1 MTVSPEH
8 WPISPDAATPLVTQ
22 LVDYC
27 AENIRRQLWKGGARL
42 PSIRQLAERY
52 PISRFTVAEAY
63 ERLVARGLVNA
74 RRGAGY
80 YVASRHNGTLPRTA
94 HPVDSALARDVEM
107 MRKVLPSGSDARW
120 KPSGGWLPDEWLV
133 DGPLA
138 SELRALAQAP
148 QRLVG
153 YGEPQGYLPLRQAL
167 VHRLNQL
174 DIAANPSMLTT
185 TASAT
190 HALDLIL
197 RVTTE
202 PGDTVLVDDP
212 GYYNFHAALRLARLN
227 VVGVARTPHGPD
239 TGVLAQALA
248 QHRPKLFLT
257 MSALH
262 NPTCSSLTLPVAHN
276 VLTLLAQWNCLAVE
290 DDIKADFQ
298 RSPGPRLAALDG
310 LNRVIYLSS
319 FTKTLSAN
327 LRGGFIAA
335 APERIAALTDVK
347 LITGMTTSEAVEQL
361 MYRLLTGGRYRR
373 HVDKLLKQLDARRG
387 PVQDALRQRGFKLWQ
402 EDNEGF
408 MLWVELP
415 SGVEPEQLAANAA
428 AEGILLA
435 TGRHFSLDG
444 SANRYLRLNIAR
456 CDDAEMWRRL
466 DQALAQ
472 STQQANIGKTG

>member
-1 MTVSPEH
+1 MTVSLEH
-8 WPISPDAATPLVTQ
+8 WPISPETATPLVTQ
-22 LVDYC
+22 IVDYC
-27 AENIRRQLWKGGARL
+27 ADNIRRQLWKGGARL
-42 PSIRQLAERY
+42 PSIRQLAEHY

-63 ERLVARGLVNA
+63 ERLVARGLVNS

-80 YVASRHNGTLPRTA
+80 YVASKHNGAPPRSM
-94 HPVDSALARDVEM
+94 HPADSALAREVEM
-107 MRKVLPSGSDARW
+107 MRKVLPGGSDARW
-120 KPSGGWLPDEWLV
+120 KPSGGWLPDAWLS

-148 QRLVG
+148 QRLIG
-153 YGEPQGYLPLRQAL
+153 YGEPQGYLPFRQAL
-167 VHRLNQL
+167 VHRLDQL
-174 DIAANPSMLTT
+174 NIAASPDMITT

-227 VVGVARTPHGPD
+227 VVGVPRMHNGPD
-239 TGVLAQALA
+239 TETLAAALA
-248 QHRPKLFLT
+248 RHRPKLFLT
-257 MSALH
+257 MSAIH
-262 NPTCSSLTLPVAHN
+262 NPTCSSLTLPVAHK
-276 VLTLLAQWNCLAVE
+276 VLTLLAEYNCLAVE

-298 RSPGPRLAALDG
+298 RVPGPRLAALDG
-310 LNRVIYLSS
+310 LNRVIYLAS

-327 LRGGFIAA
+327 LRCGFIAA

-347 LITGMTTSEAVEQL
+347 LISGMSTSEMVEQL

-387 PVQDALRQRGFKLWQ
+387 PVQEALRQRDFRLW
-402 EDNEGF
+402 EECSEGF
-408 MLWVELP
+408 MLWAELP
-415 SGVEPEQLAANAA
+415 PGVDPEHLAANAA

-456 CDDAEMWRRL
+456 CDDPELWQRL
-466 DQALAQ
+466 DKALAI
-472 STQQANIGKTG
+472 S